1 MAIGH
6 ALMHLG
12 LAALFDILKYRETLL
27 SEQPCRGMKFRRPEG
42 VKKEDVTLVKDNE
55 RVTARVD

>member
-1 MAIGH
+1 
-6 ALMHLG
+6 MHLG